1 MSRRFPK
8 RVATV
13 RGRHATPALAR
24 QVLTGA
30 ADDWLEG
37 DRLFSPQGFE
47 PRYDYPLL
55 VWLPDSGCRET
66 FKLGRVMS
74 RLSLRNYVAVAPAG
88 DGGWHDTDTVE
99 RSVWRAIDRVCD
111 RMAIHPDRIFLLGT
125 GAGGSAAFRMACRHP
140 QAFGGV
146 VSLGGGFPLDEGL
159 FGRLHEIRRLP
170 MLLCCHGSDTSA
182 ATRHTDRTLRLFHA
196 AGATLAMRIYTGRHQ
211 LSQSILGDVNRWL
224 MDEICGAS
232 VPMRPACTR

>member
-13 RGRHATPALAR
+13 RRRHATPMPAR
-24 QVLTGA
+24 QVLSGA
-30 ADDWLEG
+30 AADWLEG
-37 DRLFSPQGFE
+37 DRLLSPQGFE
-47 PRYDYPLL
+47 PGYDYPLL
-55 VWLPDSGCRET
+55 VWLPDPDCRDT
-66 FKLGRVMS
+66 FNLGRVMT
-74 RLSLRNYVAVAPAG
+74 RLSLRNYVAVEPAADG
-88 DGGWHDTDTVE
+88 DQHDIDSLE

-111 RMAIHPDRIFLLGT
+111 RVAIHPDRIFLLGT
-125 GAGGSAAFRMACRHP
+125 GGGGCAAFRMACRHP

-159 FGRLHEIRRLP
+159 FARLHEIRRLP
-170 MLLCCHGSDTSA
+170 MLLCCRGSDASA
-182 ATRHTDRTLRLFHA
+182 AVRHTDRTLRLFHA

-224 MDEICGAS
+224 MDEICGTS
-232 VPMRPACTR
+232 VSMRPACAR